1 MDKEELMK
9 LVNRVHDNAV
19 RHGWHEE
26 KLSADHWL
34 MMIITEVCEMIE
46 ADRKGKHA
54 NKEWFIQ
61 RMKESGADDK
71 DFIYTFKASIK
82 DSVEDELSDICI
94 RIKDMAGELYTADD
108 FVVKL
113 VVFDCNM
120 KSDKAIKEALEGKTL
135 TEISML
141 AVRQLVSE
149 KREPLDNIAIT
160 FQCLYSIARIHGI
173 DLDWHIKQKM
183 HYNELRPYHHGG
195 KKY

>member
-1 MDKEELMK
+1 
-9 LVNRVHDNAV
+9 
-19 RHGWHEE
+19 
-26 KLSADHWL
+26 

-61 RMKESGADDK
+61 RMKEPGA
-71 DFIYTFKASIK
+71 DFIYAFKASIK
-82 DSVEDELSDICI
+82 DSIEDELSDICI
-94 RIKDMAGELYTADD
+94 RIMDMAGELYTADD

>member
-94 RIKDMAGELYTADD
+94 RIMDMAGELYTTDD
-108 FVVKL
+108 FVARVL
-113 VVFDCNM
+113 ILDCFL
-120 KSDKAIKEALEGKTL
+120 KPDKAIKEVLDGNTL

-141 AVRQLVSE
+141 AVRKLVSVE
-149 KREPLDNIAIT
+149 REPLDNIAIV
-160 FQCLYSIARIHGI
+160 FLFLYSIARIHGI
-173 DLDWHIKQKM
+173 DLERHIKQKM
-183 HYNELRPYHHGG
+183 HYNELRPYHH
-195 KKY
+195 

>member
-94 RIKDMAGELYTADD
+94 RIMDMAGELYTTDD
-108 FVVKL
+108 FVARVL
-113 VVFDCNM
+113 ILDCFL
-120 KSDKAIKEALEGKTL
+120 KPDKAIKEVFDGNTL

-141 AVRQLVSE
+141 AVRKLVSVE
-149 KREPLDNIAIT
+149 REPLDNIAIV
-160 FQCLYSIARIHGI
+160 FLFLYSIARIHGI
-173 DLDWHIKQKM
+173 DLEWHIKQKM
-183 HYNELRPYHHGG
+183 HYNELRPYHH
-195 KKY
+195 

>member
-1 MDKEELMK
+1 MDKEEFMK
-9 LVNRVHDNAV
+9 LVNRVHENAV
-19 RHGWHEE
+19 RHGWHEK

-34 MMIITEVCEMIE
+34 MMIITEICEMIE

-61 RMKESGADDK
+61 RMKESGAD
-71 DFIYTFKASIK
+71 FIYAFKASIK

-94 RIKDMAGELYTADD
+94 RIMDMAGELYTTDD
-108 FVVKL
+108 FVARVL
-113 VVFDCNM
+113 ILDCFL
-120 KSDKAIKEALEGKTL
+120 KPDKAIKEVLDGNTL
-135 TEISML
+135 TEISMQ
-141 AVRQLVSE
+141 AVRKLVSVE
-149 KREPLDNIAIT
+149 REPLDNIAIV
-160 FQCLYSIARIHGI
+160 FLFLYSIARIHGI

>member
-94 RIKDMAGELYTADD
+94 RIMDMAGELYTTDD
-108 FVVKL
+108 FVARVL
-113 VVFDCNM
+113 ILDCFL
-120 KSDKAIKEALEGKTL
+120 KPDKAIKEVLDGNTL

-141 AVRQLVSE
+141 AVRKLVSVE
-149 KREPLDNIAIT
+149 REPLDNIAIV
-160 FQCLYSIARIHGI
+160 FLFLYSIARIHGI
-173 DLDWHIKQKM
+173 DLEWHIKQKM
-183 HYNELRPYHHGG
+183 HYNELRPYHH
-195 KKY
+195 

>member
-94 RIKDMAGELYTADD
+94 RIMDMAGELYTTDD
-108 FVVKL
+108 FVARVL
-113 VVFDCNM
+113 ILDCFL
-120 KSDKAIKEALEGKTL
+120 KPDKAIKEVLDGNTL

-141 AVRQLVSE
+141 AVRKLVSVE
-149 KREPLDNIAIT
+149 REPLDNIAIV
-160 FQCLYSIARIHGI
+160 FLFLYSIARIHGI

>member
-94 RIKDMAGELYTADD
+94 RIMDMAGELYTTDD
-108 FVVKL
+108 FVARVL
-113 VVFDCNM
+113 ILDCFL
-120 KSDKAIKEALEGKTL
+120 KPDKAIKEVLDGNTL

-141 AVRQLVSE
+141 AVRKLVSVE
-149 KREPLDNIAIT
+149 REPLDNIAIV
-160 FQCLYSIARIHGI
+160 FLFLYSIARIHGI

-183 HYNELRPYHHGG
+183 HYNELRPYHHGD

>member
-61 RMKESGADDK
+61 RMKEPGA
-71 DFIYTFKASIK
+71 DFIYAFKASIK
-82 DSVEDELSDICI
+82 DSIEDELSDICI
-94 RIKDMAGELYTADD
+94 RIMDMAGELYTADD

-120 KSDKAIKEALEGKTL
+120 KSDKAIKEALEGETL